1 MEPKLGSVDIFVKS
15 RTNTSVHESTNGDWG
30 CSLYV
35 KRVGVTFLVVVHGRS
50 AERVGA
56 YWDG

>member
-1 MEPKLGSVDIFVKS
+1 MKPKLRSMDFMGKS
-15 RTNTSVHESTNGDWG
+15 GTNTSVHWSTNGDWG

-35 KRVGVTFLVVVHGRS
+35 KKVGVTFLVVVHGRS

>member
-1 MEPKLGSVDIFVKS
+1 MEPKLGNVDFLGGS
-15 RTNTSVHESTNGDWG
+15 GTNTSVHGSTHGDWG

-56 YWDG
+56 CWDG